1 MYLLIKRGMD
11 ILMAGVGLVILCPF
25 LFLIGAII
33 YLNDRGPIFYRAK
46 RVGRGGNE
54 FTMYKF
60 RTMIANADSRGASS
74 TTLDDVRITALGKV
88 LRKWKLDELAQ
99 LLNVF
104 MGSMS
109 LVGPRPQVRWA
120 VDKYSSK
127 EKNLLTIRPGIT
139 DFASLAFPNEE
150 EILKG
155 SSDPDADYMAKIH
168 PLKMQLSLKYL
179 KEMSLWVDIK
189 IILQTIKRVVNPF
202 AKSKHENL

>member
-1 MYLLIKRGMD
+1 MD
-11 ILMAGVGLVILCPF
+11 ILTAGVGLVVLCP
-25 LFLIGAII
+25 LFLLIGTII
-33 YLNDRGPIFYRAK
+33 YLKDRGPIFYRAK
-46 RVGRGGNE
+46 RVGKGGNE

-60 RTMIANADSRGASS
+60 RTMIVNADSRGASS
-74 TTLDDVRITALGKV
+74 TTLDDVRITAVGKI
-88 LRKWKLDELAQ
+88 LRKWKLDELTQ

-127 EKNLLTIRPGIT
+127 EKTLLTIRPGIT

-155 SSDPDADYMAKIH
+155 SSNPDADYMAKIH
-168 PLKMQLSLKYL
+168 PLKMELSLKYL
-179 KEMSLWVDIK
+179 KKMSLWVDIK
-189 IILQTIKRVVNPF
+189 IILRTIKRVMNPF
-202 AKSKHENL
+202 AKSKYENL

>member
-1 MYLLIKRGMD
+1 MYLLIKRGFD
-11 ILMAGVGLVILCPF
+11 LLMAGVGLVALCPLF
-25 LFLIGAII
+25 FLIGAII

-46 RVGRGGNE
+46 RVGKGGNE
-54 FTMYKF
+54 FTMFKF
-60 RTMIANADSRGASS
+60 RTMVVDADFRGASS
-74 TTLDDVRITALGKV
+74 TTLDDVRINAVGKV

-168 PLKMQLSLKYL
+168 PLKMELSLKYL
-179 KEMSLWVDIK
+179 QEMSLWVDIK
-189 IILQTIKRVVNPF
+189 IILHTINRVVNPF
-202 AKSKHENL
+202 AKSKYENI

>member
-1 MYLLIKRGMD
+1 MD
-11 ILMAGVGLVILCPF
+11 ILLAGVGLVALCPF
-25 LFLIGAII
+25 LFLIGAMID
-33 YLNDRGPIFYRAK
+33 LNDRGPVFYRAK
-46 RVGRGGNE
+46 RVGREGNE

-60 RTMIANADSRGASS
+60 RTMIVHADSRGASS
-74 TTLDDVRITALGKV
+74 TTLDDVRITSVGRV

-120 VDKYSSK
+120 VDKYSSR
-127 EKNLLTIRPGIT
+127 EKNLLAIRPGIT

-155 SSDPDADYMAKIH
+155 SSDPDADYMEKIH
-168 PLKMQLSLKYL
+168 PLKIQLSLKYL
-179 KEMSLWVDIK
+179 KEMSLWVDMI
-189 IILQTIKRVVNPF
+189 IILHTVSRVMNPF
-202 AKSKHENL
+202 VKNKNENL

>member
-1 MYLLIKRGMD
+1 
-11 ILMAGVGLVILCPF
+11 MAGVGLVALCP
-25 LFLIGAII
+25 LFLLIGTII
-33 YLNDRGPIFYRAK
+33 YLNDRGPIFYKAK

-60 RTMIANADSRGASS
+60 RTMIVNADSRGASS
-74 TTLDDVRITALGKV
+74 TTLDDVRITSVGRV

-120 VDKYSSK
+120 VDKYSLK
-127 EKNLLTIRPGIT
+127 ENTLLAIRPGIT
-139 DFASLAFPNEE
+139 DFASLVFPNEE

-155 SSDPDADYMAKIH
+155 SSDPDADYMEKIH

-179 KEMSLWVDIK
+179 SEMSLWVDIK
-189 IILQTIKRVVNPF
+189 IILLTINRLVNPF
-202 AKSKHENL
+202 AKIKK

>member
-1 MYLLIKRGMD
+1 M
-11 ILMAGVGLVILCPF
+11 
-25 LFLIGAII
+25 
-33 YLNDRGPIFYRAK
+33 
-46 RVGRGGNE
+46 
-54 FTMYKF
+54 
-60 RTMIANADSRGASS
+60 
-74 TTLDDVRITALGKV
+74 GKV

-120 VDKYSSK
+120 VDKYSLK

-168 PLKMQLSLKYL
+168 PLKMQLALKYL

-189 IILQTIKRVVNPF
+189 IIVHTITRVVNPF
-202 AKSKHENL
+202 TKSKYENL

>member
-1 MYLLIKRGMD
+1 MD
-11 ILMAGVGLVILCPF
+11 ILTAGVGLVVLCP
-25 LFLIGAII
+25 LFLLIGTII
-33 YLNDRGPIFYRAK
+33 YLKDRGPIFYRAK
-46 RVGRGGNE
+46 RVGKEGKE

-60 RTMIANADSRGASS
+60 RTMIVNADSRGASS
-74 TTLDDVRITALGKV
+74 TTLDDVRITAVGKI
-88 LRKWKLDELAQ
+88 LRKWKLDELTQ

-127 EKNLLTIRPGIT
+127 EKTLLTIRPGIT

-150 EILKG
+150 EILEG

-168 PLKMQLSLKYL
+168 PLKMELSLKYL
-179 KEMSLWVDIK
+179 KEISLWVDIK
-189 IILQTIKRVVNPF
+189 IILHTINRLVNPF
-202 AKSKHENL
+202 AKSKYENL

>member
-1 MYLLIKRGMD
+1 MYFLIKRGLD
-11 ILMAGVGLVILCPF
+11 ILVAGVGLVILCPF
-25 LFLIGAII
+25 LFLIGVII
-33 YLNDRGPIFYRAK
+33 YLKDRGPIFYKAK
-46 RVGRGGNE
+46 RVGKGGNE

-60 RTMIANADSRGASS
+60 RTMIVNADSRGASS
-74 TTLDDVRITALGKV
+74 TSLDDVRITAVGKV
-88 LRKWKLDELAQ
+88 LRKWKLDELTQ

-150 EILKG
+150 VILKG

-168 PLKMQLSLKYL
+168 PLKMELSLKYL

-189 IILQTIKRVVNPF
+189 IIFQTIKRVVNPF
-202 AKSKHENL
+202 TKSKHENL

>member
-1 MYLLIKRGMD
+1 MD
-11 ILMAGVGLVILCPF
+11 ILTAGVGLVVLCP
-25 LFLIGAII
+25 LFLLIGTII
-33 YLNDRGPIFYRAK
+33 YLKDRGPIFYRAK
-46 RVGRGGNE
+46 RVGKGGNE

-60 RTMIANADSRGASS
+60 RTMLVNADSRGASS
-74 TTLDDVRITALGKV
+74 TTLDDVRITSVGKV

-127 EKNLLTIRPGIT
+127 EKTLLTIRPGIT

-150 EILKG
+150 EILRG
-155 SSDPDADYMAKIH
+155 SSNPDADYMAKIH
-168 PLKMQLSLKYL
+168 PFKMELSLKYL
-179 KEMSLWVDIK
+179 KKMSLWVDIK
-189 IILQTIKRVVNPF
+189 IILRTIKRVMNPF
-202 AKSKHENL
+202 AKSKYENL

>member
-1 MYLLIKRGMD
+1 
-11 ILMAGVGLVILCPF
+11 MAGVGLVALCP
-25 LFLIGAII
+25 LFLLIGTII
-33 YLNDRGPIFYRAK
+33 YLNDRGPIFYKAK

-60 RTMIANADSRGASS
+60 RTMIVNADSRGASS
-74 TTLDDVRITALGKV
+74 TTLDDVRITSVGRV

-104 MGSMS
+104 LGSMS

-120 VDKYSSK
+120 VDKYSLK
-127 EKNLLTIRPGIT
+127 ENTLLAIRPGIT
-139 DFASLAFPNEE
+139 DFASLVFPNEE

-155 SSDPDADYMAKIH
+155 SSDPDADYMEKIH

-179 KEMSLWVDIK
+179 SEMSLWVDIK
-189 IILQTIKRVVNPF
+189 IILLTINRLVNPF
-202 AKSKHENL
+202 AKIKK

>member
-1 MYLLIKRGMD
+1 MYHLIKRGLD
-11 ILMAGVGLVILCPF
+11 ILMAGVGLVALCP
-25 LFLIGAII
+25 LFLLIGTII
-33 YLNDRGPIFYRAK
+33 YLNDRGPIFYKAK

-60 RTMIANADSRGASS
+60 RTMIVNADSRGASS
-74 TTLDDVRITALGKV
+74 TTLDDVRITSVGRV

-104 MGSMS
+104 LGSMS

-120 VDKYSSK
+120 VDKYSLK
-127 EKNLLTIRPGIT
+127 ENTLLAIRPGIT
-139 DFASLAFPNEE
+139 DFASLVFPNEE

-155 SSDPDADYMAKIH
+155 SSDPDADYMEKIH

-179 KEMSLWVDIK
+179 SEMSLWVDIK
-189 IILQTIKRVVNPF
+189 IILLTINRLVNPF
-202 AKSKHENL
+202 AKIKK

>member
-1 MYLLIKRGMD
+1 MD
-11 ILMAGVGLVILCPF
+11 ILIAGVGLVALCPF
-25 LFLIGAII
+25 LFLIGAMI
-33 YLNDRGPIFYRAK
+33 YLNDRGPVFYRAK
-46 RVGRGGNE
+46 RVGREGNE

-60 RTMIANADSRGASS
+60 RTMIVHADSRGASS
-74 TTLDDVRITALGKV
+74 TTLDDVRITSVGRV

-120 VDKYSSK
+120 VDKYSSR
-127 EKNLLTIRPGIT
+127 EKNLLAIRPGIT

-155 SSDPDADYMAKIH
+155 SSDPDADYMEKIH
-168 PLKMQLSLKYL
+168 PLKIQLSLKYL
-179 KEMSLWVDIK
+179 KEMSLWVDMI
-189 IILQTIKRVVNPF
+189 IILHTVSRVMNPF
-202 AKSKHENL
+202 VKNKNENL